1 MRTRTKTA
9 ITVAALAVA
18 SALFI
23 GTPGAV
29 ATQGQAILAGQGNTE
44 TSETVIAQ
52 TGWVSLNDCLNVN
65 SAHDSGLVACG
76 AHGLIGFSPAGS
88 GVRGEGGL
96 LGVSGHGGETGV
108 AGTGTSLGVWA
119 WATSNSASATG
130 VYGFTDGTGKGIHG
144 SSGPGGTGVFGT
156 NGGSTGIGVHGLTGG
171 TGSAVF
177 GEATGDGIGVY
188 ATSKTAPA
196 VKGVGGPTGVYG
208 SGTSD
213 GVEGVSPTGDGVL
226 GRNTGSTGIGVHGL
240 TGGTGSAVFGQATTN
255 GVGINGTSATG
266 LGVLAASTS
275 GTALQVNGKAKFSR
289 SGIVTVSA
297 GTASKTVSL
306 SGVSGNSMVFAMAQ
320 QNPGVYVKAAIP
332 GSGSFT
338 IYLTGNAPGSGLKV
352 AYFVLN

>member
-1 MRTRTKTA
+1 MRNRTKTA
-9 ITVAALAVA
+9 ITVAALAAA
-18 SALFI
+18 SVLVV
-23 GTPGAV
+23 GVPGAG
-29 ATQGQAILAGQGNTE
+29 ATQGQAVLAGLDNDATD
-44 TSETVIAQ
+44 TTLVVD
-52 TGWVSLNDCLNVN
+52 TGFVSL
-65 SAHDSGLVACG
+65 SACQAFSFGGDGLAVCGRTGVAAKGTVTG
-76 AHGLIGFSPAGS
+76 AYGS
-88 GVRGEGGL
+88 GGTEGVVGT
-96 LGVSGHGGETGV
+96 GGETGV
-108 AGTGTSLGVWA
+108 YGTG
-119 WATSNSASATG
+119 ATTG
-130 VYGFTDGTGKGIHG
+130 VEGFVG
-144 SSGPGGTGVFGT
+144 SGATGVFGHNT
-156 NGGSTGIGVHGLTGG
+156 GTTGIGVHGKTGG
-171 TGSAVF
+171 TGAAVF